1 VAACNLAWFYQRGV
15 GLKKDLQKARE
26 WNMKGAQHQN
36 PDCEYALGVMAEDG
50 ELQPGGPA
58 AATSWYKLAAQHG
71 STAAVDALRRLGRGE

>member
-1 VAACNLAWFYQRGV
+1 
-15 GLKKDLQKARE
+15 
-26 WNMKGAQHQN
+26 
-36 PDCEYALGVMAEDG
+36 MAEDG